1 MLQLAVCDDEA
12 VCLRQT
18 VDILRAALG
27 DTPHQLKTFQNAPA
41 VLHMLAEDGYRPDIA
56 VLDICM
62 GELDGI
68 VRVLESNSL
77 ELEDS
82 LVSYERGVALLRAL
96 QGRLNEAQ
104 QKVEVLMGELE
115 GEVDDATRDATLS

>member
-1 MLQLAVCDDEA
+1 
-12 VCLRQT
+12 
-18 VDILRAALG
+18 
-27 DTPHQLKTFQNAPA
+27 
-41 VLHMLAEDGYRPDIA
+41 
-56 VLDICM
+56 M

-82 LVSYERGVALLRAL
+82 LVSYEHGVSLLRAL

>member
-82 LVSYERGVALLRAL
+82 LVSYERGVSLLRAL

>member
-1 MLQLAVCDDEA
+1 METGDRKPVEVLTF
-12 VCLRQT
+12 RQ
-18 VDILRAALG
+18 AMG
-27 DTPHQLKTFQNAPA
+27 D
-41 VLHMLAEDGYRPDIA
+41 
-56 VLDICM
+56 
-62 GELDGI
+62 LDGI
-68 VRVLESNSL
+68 VRVLESSSL

-82 LVSYERGVALLRAL
+82 LVSYERGVSLLRAL

>member
-1 MLQLAVCDDEA
+1 MRTRETGDRKPVEELTFREA
-12 VCLRQT
+12 M
-18 VDILRAALG
+18 A
-27 DTPHQLKTFQNAPA
+27 
-41 VLHMLAEDGYRPDIA
+41 
-56 VLDICM
+56 
-62 GELDGI
+62 ELDGI

-82 LVSYERGVALLRAL
+82 LVSYERGVSLLRAL

>member
-1 MLQLAVCDDEA
+1 METTERKPIEELTFREA
-12 VCLRQT
+12 M
-18 VDILRAALG
+18 A
-27 DTPHQLKTFQNAPA
+27 
-41 VLHMLAEDGYRPDIA
+41 
-56 VLDICM
+56 
-62 GELDGI
+62 ELDGI

-82 LVSYERGVALLRAL
+82 LMSYERGVSLLRAL

>member
-1 MLQLAVCDDEA
+1 MDTTECKLIEELTFREA
-12 VCLRQT
+12 M
-18 VDILRAALG
+18 A
-27 DTPHQLKTFQNAPA
+27 
-41 VLHMLAEDGYRPDIA
+41 
-56 VLDICM
+56 
-62 GELDGI
+62 ELDGI

-82 LVSYERGVALLRAL
+82 LMSYERGVSLLRAL